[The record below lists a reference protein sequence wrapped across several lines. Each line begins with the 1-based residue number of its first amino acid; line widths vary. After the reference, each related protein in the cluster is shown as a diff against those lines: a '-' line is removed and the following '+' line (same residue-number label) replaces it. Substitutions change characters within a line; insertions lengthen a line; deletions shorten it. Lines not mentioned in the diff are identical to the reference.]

1 MRQVGGKNSCHR
13 NNRNDRKWDK
23 VNLLQ
28 RILILKAN
36 HFRVETYKYNDV
48 RKTIMRY

>member
-36 HFRVETYKYNDV
+36 LFRVETYKYNDV